1 MDVDVDVNA
10 LTVILA
16 ARLAAIVPAGFY
28 IEAADGMLWYSA
40 EEGRFPGQ
48 QGNYHVGRSGTYVR
62 INFSGH
68 GETDADRSVGVAVQ
82 ALAERQDYIDEATH
96 DPWPGTSN
104 PPPPHARIHDSK
116 LHVWYGGPDDVVV
129 LGCEPIPLANIGRAG

>member
-1 MDVDVDVNA
+1 VDVDVDVNA

-40 EEGRFPGQ
+40 EEGRFP
-48 QGNYHVGRSGTYVR
+48 
-62 INFSGH
+62 